1 MKIFK
6 RNQLIILVI
15 SLMLITAGY
24 LSFTSKNQ
32 NVMTSTI
39 ADRSDLKIGDAELV
53 STIPHEVECTEEIS
67 KEIGS
72 EDMSTN
78 ASINNEEDYYYTT
91 SKLERNN
98 MFSESLATYQEIY
111 NNINATVEAKEEA
124 ISKINEINS
133 KKNSIMI
140 AENLIVAKGFEEVV
154 IFVNEDSVSVV
165 VKKENLE
172 QEDVAKIQNIVSREL
187 SVNAENIH
195 ISNR

>member
-1 MKIFK
+1 
-6 RNQLIILVI
+6 
-15 SLMLITAGY
+15 
-24 LSFTSKNQ
+24 
-32 NVMTSTI
+32 
-39 ADRSDLKIGDAELV
+39 
-53 STIPHEVECTEEIS
+53 
-67 KEIGS
+67 
-72 EDMSTN
+72 
-78 ASINNEEDYYYTT
+78 
-91 SKLERNN
+91 

-111 NNINATVEAKEEA
+111 NNINTTVEAKEEA